1 MLLLIVSCLL
11 RGGNSCVRAP
21 CPAFGQPVVRLCLL
35 HSTASIRPVDRCGD
49 SSAAVLSE
57 DRAEDAVRVWAILE
71 NDERKTGEQINVSK
85 TGELTDSAPT
95 APRHRAWA
103 VDAMC
108 LLPGREWADEALE
121 GTEDLAL
128 LMRMGETETGTN

>member
-1 MLLLIVSCLL
+1 M
-11 RGGNSCVRAP
+11 
-21 CPAFGQPVVRLCLL
+21 
-35 HSTASIRPVDRCGD
+35 DRCGD
-49 SSAAVLSE
+49 SGAAVLSE
-57 DRAEDAVRVWAILE
+57 DRAEGAVRVWAILE
-71 NDERKTGEQINVSK
+71 NDARKTGEQINVSK
-85 TGELTDSAPT
+85 TGELTVS
-95 APRHRAWA
+95 AWA